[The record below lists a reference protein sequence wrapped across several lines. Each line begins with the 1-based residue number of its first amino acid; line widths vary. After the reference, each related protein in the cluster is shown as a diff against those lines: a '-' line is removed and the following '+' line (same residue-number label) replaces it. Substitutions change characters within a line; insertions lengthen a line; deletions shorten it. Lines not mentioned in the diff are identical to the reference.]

1 MVRPSKGLGHVDGLG
16 LEQLTRQRL
25 RVILSTI
32 APSNGPLRVDEA
44 CRQLGIGPTYF
55 DELRRRVLRGA
66 GAAIAPRPMGRP
78 RRLATSS
85 VEDQALQRRITD
97 LEQENALLQ
106 TRLELAQLA
115 LMRETR
121 RVKSRGGCAAV
132 GRRTRSAAQV

>member
-1 MVRPSKGLGHVDGLG
+1 
-16 LEQLTRQRL
+16 
-25 RVILSTI
+25 
-32 APSNGPLRVDEA
+32 
-44 CRQLGIGPTYF
+44 
-55 DELRRRVLRGA
+55 
-66 GAAIAPRPMGRP
+66 
-78 RRLATSS
+78 